1 MSASPL
7 VDTAAPP
14 PALLPKIQVSH
25 FGQDIS
31 FAADTTLGY
40 ATGEEKF
47 AAWAQDYVNFVT
59 HSGASVCYIN
69 IGDYSA
75 DTKNY
80 YAYLDPAKGTNGVP
94 WIVTDL
100 LDKLPAGV
108 EVGAIAYLDVA
119 NPWTIYDQHNFAG
132 NNLTTD
138 GSANSPPKN
147 NMYQSFQMVNAIN
160 AVQLQ
165 KGGTKF
171 ITHYQADGEGAGA
184 FETDTY
190 YGFGGAPAA
199 AGDLYDPTTPNQTQ
213 PDNSWTWSAS
223 QNNGWPVAGYG
234 YTKWLWNHFMP
245 GTTAPAPG
253 GTALPAVGSMP
264 SLAFTDQ
271 QATSPA
277 TWSSAQA
284 PGYQFGIIK
293 YAQTAWLQY
302 SPGPMVAYT
311 ENYWFGENHYLP
323 GPGSAIRP
331 DTMINID
338 GVNTPILDAPNT
350 VARFTAG
357 QPPAITFN
365 TPTVDGKP
373 TSAPIGTAAQGYAVM
388 GTGAIDTDAVGT
400 GSHAFFGAGLGEG
413 YSTGAWV
420 TSGGSG
426 YTQGNKYNLNVTFS
440 APPNVPGA
448 RQATGFIG
456 AVDQTTGAV
465 QGIVVIDPGA
475 GYVTEPQITFNGP
488 GSGARAQALVLPQ
501 DGYPTVTF
509 PTPPAGPGAR
519 QATGYLTVNSQ
530 SNKPGSITGFVILD
544 PGAGYDY
551 ASVANNNSANP
562 LAGPNGLQLMISSPV
577 SGAPFQSQILAAA
590 GAEAASPCPP
600 IYVPVNSSPSQIDHI
615 VLTVLGD
622 HYDTKLNNPSYTIAG
637 DTPGVRYPLK
647 IDPNYNAAY
656 APVFNKAGSF
666 PIDGTG
672 LSSVTVLAR
681 GSGYSAGASITDQGG
696 GYDTQTLYPVTF
708 DPPPAGANSRT
719 ATGFL
724 DVNANGYAIGI
735 TITDPGEGYTQEPNI
750 TIPGPGANIHNG
762 RQAHA
767 TAHLLNYPKVT
778 MTGGTFVPGG
788 GTAAAPYVI
797 TGPADKNHPG
807 DPDTS
812 YVVTGI
818 GFTNPG
824 VGYDS
829 TKPPP
834 TFTISAP
841 ASGTTAL
848 VQALPGLATKYSA
861 YSLQT
866 LPEIN
871 NGPAS
876 PDFKGPIQGGGNA
889 YNWQISNGYGPGQV
903 TSVTVSAGGSGYS
916 AANPPHVH
924 FTDPQRGGLKA
935 QGTAVVD
942 DTGAVTGITM
952 TRMDPGYG
960 YLTAPTVTIDPP
972 QSGTQA
978 TATATIGE
986 IQILSAAAQNT
997 VYDYYANFPQQLAL
1011 MFDDQNYQ
1019 DVSLPKL
1026 REDFYHPLNYADW
1039 VTPQAGD
1046 QASIDK
1052 WTNVI
1057 DGTKV
1062 GQSAIATF
1070 SIESLNRSNGGK
1082 ATCLDAKYQDPASLA
1097 QPNTYG
1103 GTFAGLSSL
1112 TWENFVGFLNYAA
1125 QRIASQSVRQGTPM
1139 RASDVTFQ
1147 VYDVAFLPLEWLHG
1161 QSANRWSDVNE
1172 TPVLLPGS
1180 GGSVAENAAPNTV
1193 IYTAE
1198 ATDIGVTWAD
1208 RTVTFSLEHG
1218 VGDAALLTID
1228 PRSGEVR
1235 LLQSADYE
1243 TKRSYSFTVVA
1254 TDGGSPALAASRAVT
1269 VTVLDLAE
1277 PPTALRLNAPAT
1289 LTVPEDTRTPL
1300 VFAQPPF
1307 SGTPNTGRTRF
1318 TATLSV
1324 ADGAVRAASGAGVV
1338 VGGTPTA
1345 RTFTGTLAALNSYF
1359 TAPSGR
1365 ISYAPAPNNAAD
1377 RTLAIRLQT
1386 AGPAGTVLDRAATQL
1401 DIVPANDA
1409 PLVRAPRGF
1418 TVVEDVASPLVWP
1431 AASRIVR
1438 DHDSPRVTVTLGV
1451 PSGTLRALPSVAVT
1465 VGGTATALTVSGAPN
1480 ALAAYFRQI
1489 GNVTYTTALDDTS
1502 RQILT
1507 ITAADEDHTTAVATA
1522 IRVQA
1527 VHDRPLVAAPLMFH
1541 GPFNGASALLFT
1553 GTPFSDPDA
1562 AGTPNRQYTVT
1573 LRVQDGQIQ
1582 AAAGAGVVVGGRGTA
1597 RTFRGTL
1604 ADLNAFF
1611 TASPGL
1617 VTYTP
1622 VSGTTTPRTLSIRIA
1637 KSLSGQVLTG
1647 DAESLITF
1655 GPV

>member
-1 MSASPL
+1 
-7 VDTAAPP
+7 
-14 PALLPKIQVSH
+14 
-25 FGQDIS
+25 
-31 FAADTTLGY
+31 
-40 ATGEEKF
+40 
-47 AAWAQDYVNFVT
+47 
-59 HSGASVCYIN
+59 
-69 IGDYSA
+69 
-75 DTKNY
+75 
-80 YAYLDPAKGTNGVP
+80 
-94 WIVTDL
+94 
-100 LDKLPAGV
+100 
-108 EVGAIAYLDVA
+108 
-119 NPWTIYDQHNFAG
+119 
-132 NNLTTD
+132 
-138 GSANSPPKN
+138 
-147 NMYQSFQMVNAIN
+147 MVNAIN

-199 AGDLYDPTTPNQTQ
+199 AADLYDPTTPNQTQ
-213 PDNSWTWSAS
+213 RDNSWTWNPGPTSS
-223 QNNGWPVAGYG
+223 GTNNGWPVAGYG

-253 GTALPAVGSMP
+253 GTSLPVGGAIP
-264 SLAFTDQ
+264 PGLVFTDQ
-271 QATSPA
+271 QAIAPG
-277 TWSSAQA
+277 TWSSDQIH
-284 PGYQFGIIK
+284 GYQFGIIK
-293 YAQTAWLQY
+293 YAQTSWLQY

-331 DTMINID
+331 DTMITID
-338 GVNTPILDAPNT
+338 GVNTPILDAPIT
-350 VARFTAG
+350 TAQFTG
-357 QPPAITFN
+357 IPAITFN
-365 TPTVDGKP
+365 TPTVDGTP
-373 TSAPIGTAAQGYAVM
+373 TGTPIGTAAQGYAVM
-388 GTGAIDTDAVGT
+388 GRGAINTDALGAA
-400 GSHAFFGAGLGEG
+400 SHAFFGAGVGEG

-426 YTQGNKYNLNVTFS
+426 YSQGDKYNLNVLFS
-440 APPNVPGA
+440 APPSVPGA
-448 RQATGFIG
+448 RQATGFIS
-456 AVDQTTGAV
+456 AVSGSGAV
-465 QGIVVIDPGA
+465 QGIVVVDPGA
-475 GYVTEPQITFNGP
+475 GYAAEPSITFSSP
-488 GSGARAQALVLPQ
+488 GTGAAAVALLLPE
-501 DGYPTVTF
+501 DGYPTITF
-509 PTPPAGPGAR
+509 PAPPAGQNAR

-530 SNKPGSITGFVILD
+530 SNKPGSITGLVILD
-544 PGAGYDY
+544 SGAGYAY
-551 ASVANNNSANP
+551 APQASSDPNP
-562 LAGPNGLQLMISSPV
+562 LAGNHGGLPLAISST
-577 SGAPFQSQILAAA
+577 SAPAPYLQQILQAA
-590 GAEAASPCPP
+590 GAPASVSCPS
-600 IYVPVNSSPSQIDHI
+600 IYVPVNSSPTQIDHI

-622 HYDTKLNNPSYTIAG
+622 HYDATLNKPFYTIAG
-637 DTPGVRYPLK
+637 DTAGASYPLH
-647 IDPNYNAAY
+647 INPYYNAAY

-666 PIDGTG
+666 PVDGTG
-672 LSSVTVLAR
+672 LSSVTVTTR
-681 GSGYSAGASITDQGG
+681 GSGYSAGAVITNVGG
-696 GYDTQTLYPVTF
+696 GYDKDTLYPVTF
-708 DPPPAGANSRT
+708 SPPADPGSRT

-724 DVNANGYAIGI
+724 NVDANGCAIGI
-735 TITDPGEGYTQEPNI
+735 TITDPGLGYQAEPRI
-750 TIPGPGANIHNG
+750 TIPSPGANVHNG
-762 RQAHA
+762 IRAEA
-767 TAHLLNYPKVT
+767 AAHLLNYPRVT
-778 MTGGTFVPGG
+778 MSGGTFKGG
-788 GTAAAPYVI
+788 VGTTAVPYVI

-818 GFTNPG
+818 GFTNP
-824 VGYDS
+824 VLGYDV
-829 TKPPP
+829 TQAPP
-834 TFTISAP
+834 TFTISDP
-841 ASGTTAL
+841 SQGGTTAV

-871 NGPAS
+871 KGPAS
-876 PDFKGPIQGGGNA
+876 PNFKGPIQGGGNA

-903 TSVTVSAGGSGYS
+903 TAVTISAAGSGYS
-916 AANPPHVH
+916 AENLPVVTFSA
-924 FTDPQRGGLKA
+924 PQSGGVQA
-935 QGTAVVD
+935 TGQPVVVN
-942 DTGAVTGITM
+942 GAVTAITI
-952 TRMDPGYG
+952 TNAGYG
-960 YLTAPTVTIDPP
+960 YLTAPNVTISAPG
-972 QSGTQA
+972 SGTTA

-997 VYDYYANFPQQLAL
+997 VYDYYANFPEQLAL

-1046 QASIDK
+1046 QASINK
-1052 WTNVI
+1052 WTDVI

-1082 ATCLDAKYQDPASLA
+1082 ATCLDAKYQDPANLA
-1097 QPNTYG
+1097 EPNTFG

-1112 TWENFVGFLNYAA
+1112 TWENFVSFLNYAA
-1125 QRIASQSVRQGTPM
+1125 QRIASQSVRQGVPM
-1139 RASDVTFQ
+1139 KATDVTFQ
-1147 VYDVAFLPLEWLHG
+1147 VYDVAFLPLEWLQG

-1377 RTLAIRLQT
+1377 RTLAIRLHT

-1541 GPFNGASALLFT
+1541 GPFNGASALVFT